1 LLACSLGANNSI
13 QHAAVRHILDTVV
26 EELVKDPARKFIY
39 VEQAFFQLWHDRQT
53 EKVRNQVQN
62 LVATGQLEFV
72 NGGWCMHDEANTHFI
87 DMIDQTTLGH
97 QYILKQFGKQPKVS
111 LCFAYA
117 DRIIRAHW
125 LSLCAVWPAHC
136 AMLHGFALKTS
147 SGRIFFSQRPKDV
160 GWS

>member
-1 LLACSLGANNSI
+1 LLLGANNSI
-13 QHAAVRHILDTVV
+13 QHAAVRHILDSVV

-53 EKVRNQVQN
+53 EKVKNQVQN

-111 LCFAYA
+111 FCLHMHTVQFDRAGFLCVRLASNTA
-117 DRIIRAHW
+117 R
-125 LSLCAVWPAHC
+125 
-136 AMLHGFALKTS
+136 
-147 SGRIFFSQRPKDV
+147 DV
-160 GWS
+160 A